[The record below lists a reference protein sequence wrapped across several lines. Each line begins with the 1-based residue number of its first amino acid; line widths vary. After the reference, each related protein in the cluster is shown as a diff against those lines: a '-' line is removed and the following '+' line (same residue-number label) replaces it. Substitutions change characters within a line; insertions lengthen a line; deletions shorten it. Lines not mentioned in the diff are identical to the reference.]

1 MITMT
6 DAVIQGMLM
15 GLFLSTFCGPIF
27 FMLINLGLTSSI
39 KSVFY
44 LAFGAF
50 LSDLLIIL
58 TLLYIALGSIAE
70 SQYLNVFYYI
80 GGGILVYF
88 GIRNLLSNPAVLEQ
102 NEASQKDLN
111 KLFLKGFMINSLNP
125 NIFFFWFGTMM
136 LAFNT
141 YHNDKDLVLTHFISG
156 LSVSFCTDFLKG
168 FSAFH
173 LKKYVGPKFLKVL
186 SKFSGIVIIGFGLK
200 LIFFH

>member
-1 MITMT
+1 MV
-6 DAVIQGMLM
+6 DAVLQGMLM
-15 GLFLSTFCGPIF
+15 GLILSTFCGPIF

-58 TLLYIALGSIAE
+58 ILLYIALGSIAE
-70 SQYLNVFYYI
+70 SQYLNVFYYV

-88 GIRNLLSNPAVLEQ
+88 GIRNLLSQPSTLEQ
-102 NEASQKDLN
+102 NELSQKDLN
-111 KLFLKGFMINSLNP
+111 KVFLKGFMINSLNP

-136 LAFNT
+136 IAFNT
-141 YHNDKDLVLTHFISG
+141 YHNNKDFVLTHFISG

-173 LKKYVGPKFLKVL
+173 LKKYVKPGFLKVL
-186 SKFSGIVIIGFGLK
+186 NKFSGIIIIGFGLK
-200 LIFFH
+200 LMFFH

>member
-1 MITMT
+1 MVDT
-6 DAVIQGMLM
+6 VLQGILM
-15 GLFLSTFCGPIF
+15 GLILSTFCGPIF

-58 TLLYIALGSIAE
+58 VLLYIALGSIAE
-70 SQYLNVFYYI
+70 SQYLNILYYA

-88 GIRNLLSNPAVLEQ
+88 GIRNLLAKPALLEESQ
-102 NEASQKDLN
+102 TSQKDLN

-136 LAFNT
+136 LAFST
-141 YHNDKDLVLTHFISG
+141 YHNDKDLVLIHFISG
-156 LSVSFCTDFLKG
+156 LSISFCIDFLKG

-173 LKKYVGPKFLKVL
+173 LKKYVKPNFLKML
-186 SKFSGIVIIGFGLK
+186 NKFSGIVIIGFGLK
-200 LIFFH
+200 LMFFH

>member
-1 MITMT
+1 MS
-6 DAVIQGMLM
+6 DAVLQGIVM
-15 GLFLSTFCGPIF
+15 GLILSTFCGPIF
-27 FMLINLGLTSSI
+27 FMLINTGITSSV

-50 LSDLLIIL
+50 LSDLIIIL
-58 TLLYIALGSIAE
+58 LLLYVAMNAIAE
-70 SQYLNVFYYI
+70 SKYLEALYYA
-80 GGGILVYF
+80 GGSILVYF
-88 GIRNLLSNPAVLEQ
+88 GIRNLLSTPVMQEQ
-102 NEASQKDLN
+102 TESVSQKELN
-111 KLFLKGFMINSLNP
+111 KIFLKGFMINSFNP

-141 YHNDKDLVLTHFISG
+141 YHNDKDLVLTHFVSG

-173 LKKYVGPKFLKVL
+173 LKKFVTPFVLKSL
-186 SKFSGIVIIGFGLK
+186 NKLSGIIIIGFGLK

>member
-1 MITMT
+1 MI
-6 DAVIQGMLM
+6 DAVLQGVIM
-15 GLFLSTFCGPIF
+15 GLILSTFCGPIF

-58 TLLYIALGSIAE
+58 VLLYIALGSIAE
-70 SQYLNVFYYI
+70 SQYLNILYYV

-88 GIRNLLSNPAVLEQ
+88 GIRNLLSKPALLEESQ
-102 NEASQKDLN
+102 TSQKDLN
-111 KLFLKGFMINSLNP
+111 KIFLKGFMINSLNP

-136 LAFNT
+136 LAFST
-141 YHNDKDLVLTHFISG
+141 YHNDKELVLTHFISG
-156 LSVSFCTDFLKG
+156 LSISFCIDFLKG

-173 LKKYVGPKFLKVL
+173 LKKYVKPSFLKVL
-186 SKFSGIVIIGFGLK
+186 NKFSGIVIIGFGLK
-200 LIFFH
+200 LMFFH

>member
-1 MITMT
+1 MS
-6 DAVIQGMLM
+6 DAVLQGMVM
-15 GLFLSTFCGPIF
+15 GLILSTFCGPIF
-27 FMLINLGLTSSI
+27 FMLINTGITSSV

-50 LSDLLIIL
+50 LSDLIIIL
-58 TLLYIALGSIAE
+58 LLLYVAMSAIAE
-70 SQYLNVFYYI
+70 STYLEILYYV
-80 GGGILVYF
+80 GGAILVYF
-88 GIRNLLSNPAVLEQ
+88 GIRNLLSNPVMQEQ
-102 NEASQKDLN
+102 TENVSQKELN
-111 KLFLKGFMINSLNP
+111 RIFVKGFMINSFNP

-141 YHNDKDLVLTHFISG
+141 YHNDKDLVLTHFVSG

-173 LKKYVGPKFLKVL
+173 LKKHVTPIVLKSL
-186 SKFSGIVIIGFGLK
+186 NKLSGIIIIGFGLK